1 MPAVSRNQ
9 AIAARIAEHAPDQ
22 LYARNAGLAKLPL
35 SSLRHFARTPT
46 KGLPMKAKRRGR

>member
-1 MPAVSRNQ
+1 MPGTSRNQ
-9 AIAARIAEHAPDQ
+9 IIAARIAEHAPDK
-22 LYARNAGLAKLPL
+22 LYARNAGLARMPL

>member
-9 AIAARIAEHAPDQ
+9 AVAARIAEHAPDKV
-22 LYARNAGLAKLPL
+22 YARNAGLAKMPL

-46 KGLPMKAKRRGR
+46 QGLPKKVKRGR